1 MINVLFKV
9 SWIECILPLPEIHV
23 HIFFFKHKSFIS
35 CIYLVVYNG
44 MNYNNCT
51 AFELTVWIRRPSFW
65 CTGRLSSGSGSWISV
80 WCQTSHPCHLV
91 SLKLTHSQDLL
102 CLVKSINNA
111 HTCTCTN
118 PIQCSWL
125 NVSSQSWI
133 WHFTTPSVVNIPLR
147 ALWILW
153 FCHESSNSNICS
165 NRSKYGRNS
174 YVYE

>member
-23 HIFFFKHKSFIS
+23 HIFFLKHKSFIS

-51 AFELTVWIRRPSFW
+51 AFELTVWIKRPSFW
-65 CTGRLSSGSGSWISV
+65 CTGRLSSGSGSLISV

-125 NVSSQSWI
+125 NVSSQSWNLTLYYSLSCQHTFKSI
-133 WHFTTPSVVNIPLR
+133 MNSV
-147 ALWILW
+147 ILPW
-153 FCHESSNSNICS
+153 VLQQQHL
-165 NRSKYGRNS
+165 
-174 YVYE
+174 